1 MRKNLMKIINNMK
14 YLLLIFSIFGLIYVF
29 KTVYSGLLVQKY
41 MTTELI
47 AITSLLEIMS
57 FIILFFGLSDYL
69 KENKNAKFRT
79 AILASGTA
87 SLLELL
93 YAIIN
98 AIYHI
103 QTSTFMSHGMMITLT
118 LLRLV
123 LYIVIFYGYHNHK
136 YEQYYFIMFLIQSAL
151 TLLSLTNAINSYD
164 VLTAFNYF
172 LALSIPLGSFIFSL
186 LTCLTS
192 YIMQPQDA

>member
-1 MRKNLMKIINNMK
+1 MRKNLMKIVNNMK

-79 AILASGTA
+79 AILA
-87 SLLELL
+87 
-93 YAIIN
+93 
-98 AIYHI
+98 
-103 QTSTFMSHGMMITLT
+103 
-118 LLRLV
+118 V
-123 LYIVIFYGYHNHK
+123 
-136 YEQYYFIMFLIQSAL
+136 
-151 TLLSLTNAINSYD
+151 
-164 VLTAFNYF
+164 
-172 LALSIPLGSFIFSL
+172 
-186 LTCLTS
+186 
-192 YIMQPQDA
+192 